1 MKQNTYIDN
10 ASHQQQSVFTHKSFH
25 EHHHSSVMICHS
37 ACNYIYQL
45 TAFSE
50 RLCIHYSVISM
61 NTHKLLFS
69 KMKNH
74 SV

>member
-10 ASHQQQSVFTHKSFH
+10 ASHQQHSVFTHKSFH
-25 EHHHSSVMICHS
+25 EQHHSSVMICHI

-61 NTHKLLFS
+61 NTHKLPFS